1 MVLWFY
7 GDTVLLVGIGQT
19 RANVTVNIALNPT
32 RSGNP
37 NPLESDAG
45 WGGGTDVWDIVDG
58 NKQ

>member
-1 MVLWFY
+1 MV
-7 GDTVLLVGIGQT
+7 TVFVLVGMGQT
-19 RANVTVNIALNPT
+19 RANVTENIALNPT

-37 NPLESDAG
+37 NPLGSDPG